1 MSKKLHYNTV
11 TPLLL
16 SVLKQLM
23 DVKEFLAFRLVGGT
37 DLSLLRGHRQS
48 VDIDLFTD
56 AVYGTVDFEAIDNYL
71 RRTYPY
77 VDTSNF
83 KAIGMGTSYYVG
95 ENKDHC
101 IKLDIFYTTGAF
113 VWPIIE
119 KSGIR
124 MAALEE
130 IIAMKLDVISRGGR
144 KKDFWD
150 IHELIDDYS
159 FSEMLALHKQRYPYS
174 HNAEE
179 IRSKFIDFS
188 QADSDFDPICLK
200 GKYWEVIKLDMI
212 DFIKPMA

>member
-101 IKLDIFYTTGAF
+101 IKLDIFYTTDAF